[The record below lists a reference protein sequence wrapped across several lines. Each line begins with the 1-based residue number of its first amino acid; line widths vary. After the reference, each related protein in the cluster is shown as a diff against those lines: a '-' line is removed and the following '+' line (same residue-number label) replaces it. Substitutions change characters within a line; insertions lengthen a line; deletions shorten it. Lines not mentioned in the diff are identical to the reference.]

1 MHVWSPAVIRN
12 SLILALAAAVLSAA
26 PAGAAPADDHARGLA
41 AYNRGDVVAAMS
53 ALRAPAKA
61 GHAPSQVFLAFIL
74 DRADFVDEALALYRD
89 AAAQDD
95 PAGHAGLAN
104 AYLTGRGIAKDE
116 KAALQHFSKAA
127 ERGHA
132 LSIEVVAD
140 AHLKGQFGLAGA
152 PDAQV
157 LAAVRRAAEQGH
169 LPSIDALAQA
179 HASGRWGL
187 ADDPAQAAAWRQRGA
202 ELRARRALPA
212 SAPAP
217 SSTAKVRS

>member
-1 MHVWSPAVIRN
+1 MNRRLRIPLAGVLSG
-12 SLILALAAAVLSAA
+12 LALLAVAD
-26 PAGAAPADDHARGLA
+26 PADEHARGLA

-53 ALRAPAKA
+53 ALRTPARA

-74 DRADFVDEALALYRD
+74 DRADFVDEAFALYRD

-116 KAALQHFSKAA
+116 KVALRHFSKAA

-132 LSIEVVAD
+132 LSIEIVAD
-140 AHLKGQFGLAGA
+140 AHLEPLFGLAGA
-152 PDAQV
+152 DDAQV

-169 LPSIDALAQA
+169 LRSIDALARA
-179 HASGRWGL
+179 HATGRWGL
-187 ADDPAQAAAWRQRGA
+187 LADASQAALWQRRGS
-202 ELRARRALPA
+202 ELRALRAAPA

-217 SSTAKVRS
+217 VALGRS

>member
-1 MHVWSPAVIRN
+1 MKKVVLIVACGSAVWWATV
-12 SLILALAAAVLSAA
+12 
-26 PAGAAPADDHARGLA
+26 AGAAPADDHARGVA

-74 DRADFVDEALALYRD
+74 DRADFVDESFALYRD
-89 AAAQDD
+89 AAAQGDS
-95 PAGHAGLAN
+95 AGLAGLAN

-132 LSIEVVAD
+132 LSVEIVAE
-140 AHLKGQFGLAGA
+140 AHLKGQLGLAGA

-187 ADDPAQAAAWRQRGA
+187 PADAAQATTWRQRGA
-202 ELRARRALPA
+202 ELRAQRAAPA
-212 SAPAP
+212 SSPAGK
-217 SSTAKVRS
+217 ARS

>member
-1 MHVWSPAVIRN
+1 MKRAT
-12 SLILALAAAVLSAA
+12 LILALAAAALSAA
-26 PAGAAPADDHARGLA
+26 GAGPTPADDHARGLA

-53 ALRAPAKA
+53 ALRAPARA

-132 LSIEVVAD
+132 LSVEIVAD
-140 AHLKGQFGLAGA
+140 AHLKGQFGLADA
-152 PDAQV
+152 PHAQV
-157 LAAVRRAAEQGH
+157 LAAVRRAADQGH
-169 LPSIDALAQA
+169 LSSIDALAQA

-187 ADDPAQAAAWRQRGA
+187 AADAAQATAWRQRGA
-202 ELRARRALPA
+202 ELRAQRAAPA
-212 SAPAP
+212 SAPA
-217 SSTAKVRS
+217 AKVRS